1 VLIIDRIEGSYAVV
15 ETEVGHIDIPL
26 TDILGEAGAGDVL
39 QKVDGGYRIKK
50 HATEKRREHI
60 NKKLSGLWD

>member
-1 VLIIDRIEGSYAVV
+1 MLIIDRIESAYAVV
-15 ETEVGHIDIPL
+15 ETDKGHIEIPL
-26 TDILGEAGAGDVL
+26 ADILGEAVTGNVL

-50 HATEKRREHI
+50 HATEKRREEI